1 MCLCACVCIAWS
13 RSCRHPQRGEIFMEW
28 RNRRRYQAE
37 KSWLEVLQVS
47 KCSSHWLFAF
57 LLLPILPFSLLP
69 STFHLNF
76 FSIYSRHCLM
86 QYCAENHGWLFYW
99 KYNSATKRLLHW
111 WSLAIFWI
119 TFQICLTRKSVL
131 AFSFNRD
138 HSSWAPIK
146 RTVWWQKSQLH

>member
-1 MCLCACVCIAWS
+1 MCVRVCVSPEVDPVGIPKGERFSWS
-13 RSCRHPQRGEIFMEW
+13 EETVEDI
-28 RNRRRYQAE
+28 RRRNPDLKYSRWANALHID
-37 KSWLEVLQVS
+37 SLHSFYYPYSPSLY
-47 KCSSHWLFAF
+47 F
-57 LLLPILPFSLLP
+57 LLLSICI
-69 STFHLNF
+69 F